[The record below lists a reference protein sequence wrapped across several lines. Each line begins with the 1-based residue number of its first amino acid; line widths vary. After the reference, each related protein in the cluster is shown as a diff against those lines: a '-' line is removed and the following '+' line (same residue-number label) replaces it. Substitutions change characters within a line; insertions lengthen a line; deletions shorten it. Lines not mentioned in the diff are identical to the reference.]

1 MHIAGGLYRE
11 LCLHPHWDALLGSGG
26 RAARALSL
34 LSPGTIF
41 SCYFER
47 PHDFDTVLSTLGV
60 SGSSAFRPDPIAFA
74 YFHPLSRPHLQPSR
88 SELRKMPSL
97 KVEGRA
103 ALRFGFLEGDAV
115 VNAEKAVY
123 DPQTTGEFAP
133 FFSNGSTAKQLAL
146 VLNEQELLSV
156 TRIDDVE
163 TAAATVLESHRASCV
178 VVKRGING
186 VAVFEPGSA
195 SRFVPAF
202 RSRQVFK
209 IGTGDVFSA
218 AFAYY
223 WAELGHDPFNASLS
237 ASKQVARY
245 CDNPLM
251 PLAPLASG
259 PHDDRDERQPV
270 CEPRTVLLLGEIQTL
285 GQRYSIE
292 EARYILADRELT
304 VVCPALE
311 NVDLS
316 NGQFSTVLLLADGIG
331 PEMLSVAERLVDKGV
346 RCVALAEMPY
356 SLSQLRFLNKC
367 ETTDDFSTALYLAG
381 WSN

>member
-26 RAARALSL
+26 RAARALSR
-34 LSPGTIF
+34 LSPGSIF

-47 PHDFDTVLSTLGV
+47 PQDFDTVLSALGV
-60 SGSSAFRPDPIAFA
+60 SGQCAVRPDPIAFA
-74 YFHPLSRPHLQPSR
+74 YFHPLSRPHLQPAR
-88 SELRKMPSL
+88 SELRKMPPL
-97 KVEGRA
+97 KIEGSA
-103 ALRFGFLEGDAV
+103 ALRFGFLEGDAI

-123 DPQTTGEFAP
+123 DPQTTGEFPP

-156 TRIDDVE
+156 ARIDDVE
-163 TAAATVLESHRASCV
+163 AAAASVLESHRASCI
-178 VVKRGING
+178 VVKRGIRG

-202 RSRQVFK
+202 RSRHVFK

-223 WAELGHDPFNASLS
+223 WAELGHDPFNAALS

-245 CDNPLM
+245 CDNPLV
-251 PLAPLASG
+251 PLAPLASSA
-259 PHDDRDERQPV
+259 HDVRDERHPV
-270 CEPRTVLLLGEIQTL
+270 CEPRIVLLLGGIKTL

-292 EARYILADRELT
+292 EARYSLADLGLT
-304 VVCPALE
+304 VICPALE
-311 NVDLS
+311 NVELS
-316 NGQFSTVLLLADGIG
+316 HIQVSTVLVLADGID
-331 PEMLSVAERLVDKGV
+331 PDMLPVAHRLVNKGV
-346 RCVALAEMPY
+346 KCVALAEMPQ
-356 SLSQLRFLNKC
+356 SRDQLAYLLNC

-381 WSN
+381 WK

>member
-26 RAARALSL
+26 RAARALSR

-47 PHDFDTVLSTLGV
+47 PHDFDTVLSALGV
-60 SGSSAFRPDPIAFA
+60 SGSCAFRPDPIAFA
-74 YFHPLSRPHLQPSR
+74 YFHPLSRPHLQPAR
-88 SELRKMPSL
+88 SELRKMPPL
-97 KVEGRA
+97 KIEGRA
-103 ALRFGFLEGDAV
+103 ALRFGFLEGDAI

-123 DPQTTGEFAP
+123 DPQTTGEFPP

-156 TRIDDVE
+156 ARIDDVE
-163 TAAATVLESHRASCV
+163 VAAASILESHRASCI
-178 VVKRGING
+178 VVKRGIKG

-195 SRFVPAF
+195 SRFIPAF
-202 RSRQVFK
+202 RSTRVFK

-245 CDNPLM
+245 CDNPLV
-251 PLAPLASG
+251 PLAPLASSA
-259 PHDDRDERQPV
+259 HDVRDERHPV
-270 CEPRTVLLLGEIQTL
+270 CEPRTVLLLGAIKTL

-292 EARYILADRELT
+292 EARYSLVDLGLT
-304 VVCPALE
+304 VICPALE
-311 NVDLS
+311 NVELS
-316 NGQFSTVLLLADGIG
+316 NVQVSTVLLLADGIDAD
-331 PEMLSVAERLVDKGV
+331 MLSVAQRLVDKGA
-346 RCVALAEMPY
+346 RCVALAEMPH
-356 SLSQLRFLNKC
+356 SLGQLRFLTNC

-381 WSN
+381 WNN